1 MRAPTHAPS
10 SMSPSLPL
18 GIPDPSIERDR
29 VAPATL
35 TVDER
40 SAVRQWTFIVPF
52 AIGVLF
58 FVLGVATTGALVWV
72 TRAPPLDPARENERV
87 KVAALD
93 HLLALSPAYDDAV
106 VCVDVDH
113 DDARADRVI
122 AARTSPVRVVHRRSC
137 AHAARSLGRPTRL
150 LFVGDVRFVG
160 ERRAVVWA
168 SGLGRSKLTFAL
180 VDGAWSLLDEKH
192 H

>member
-1 MRAPTHAPS
+1 MRAPSHAPPHLA
-10 SMSPSLPL
+10 PSLPL
-18 GIPDPSIERDR
+18 GIPDPSIERER
-29 VAPATL
+29 VAAATL
-35 TVDER
+35 SVDER
-40 SAVRQWTFIVPF
+40 SAIRQWTFVVPF
-52 AIGVLF
+52 VVGVLF
-58 FVLGVATTGALVWV
+58 FSLGVATTGALVWL
-72 TRAPPLDPARENERV
+72 TRAPPLDVAREIERV

-93 HLLALSPAYDDAV
+93 HLLATSPAYDDAV

-122 AARTSPVRVVHRRSC
+122 ASRTSPVRVVHRRSC
-137 AHAARSLGRPTRL
+137 AHAARALDRTTRL

-160 ERRAVVWA
+160 ERRAIVWA

-180 VDGAWSLLDEKH
+180 ADDAWSLLDEKH